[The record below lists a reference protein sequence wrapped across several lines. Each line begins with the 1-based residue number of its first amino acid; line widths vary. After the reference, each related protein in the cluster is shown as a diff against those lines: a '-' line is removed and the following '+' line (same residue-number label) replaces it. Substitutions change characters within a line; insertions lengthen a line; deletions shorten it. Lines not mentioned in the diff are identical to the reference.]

1 MAVYERF
8 DSDVPTSKSGALKP
22 PMDAH
27 EKVDL
32 FVTADTDALDHDEAN
47 TRHALITLN
56 IISIV
61 VSSVCG
67 LITFF
72 LAIED
77 QSTSALGFAVDTILD
92 VLAFLIVIWRFT
104 GAREQVQR
112 EIFALRILATLFLIS
127 GFAVFIDSLLDLR
140 NRMHPIHNQ
149 YLAVAVAVQT
159 LIFLCLAIAKTMIAK
174 RLDVI
179 SAYSDAFNSLMSA
192 LMALSVSISITIYN
206 TNDNI
211 WYLDNLIGMFFS
223 IVMMVYGIWMIK
235 KSCQMIWHRMAFLW
249 HTHAHTG
256 WLLSHLFVYWKKTSV
271 SRQKDR
277 YSIQLTSCL
286 TSRCPVQWRE

>member
-8 DSDVPTSKSGALKP
+8 DSDVLASKSGALKP
-22 PMDAH
+22 SMDAN

-32 FVTADTDALDHDEAN
+32 FVTAEIDARDQDEAN

-112 EIFALRILATLFLIS
+112 EIFALRILAALFLIS

-140 NRMHPIHNQ
+140 NRMHPIRNQ

-159 LIFLCLAIAKTMIAK
+159 LIFLCLAIAKTMVAK

-206 TNDNI
+206 ANDSI

-223 IVMMVYGIWMIK
+223 IVMMVYGVWMIK
-235 KSCQMIWHRMAFLW
+235 KSCQMI
-249 HTHAHTG
+249 
-256 WLLSHLFVYWKKTSV
+256 
-271 SRQKDR
+271 
-277 YSIQLTSCL
+277 
-286 TSRCPVQWRE
+286 